1 MQPSSSTII
10 LSSYCYNYT
19 HKCYCCYFNTGHCK
33 ALAPK
38 YEKLAAAYAGESSVV
53 IASVDAELE
62 ADLAQRFSV
71 SGYPSL
77 KLFGTGS
84 AEPEAYNGK
93 REVED
98 LVRNCISCDCR
109 LCNCASQ

>member
-1 MQPSSSTII
+1 
-10 LSSYCYNYT
+10 
-19 HKCYCCYFNTGHCK
+19 
-33 ALAPK
+33 LAPK

-98 LVRNCISCDCR
+98 LVRNCNICNCR
-109 LCNCASQ
+109 LCNCSVTVQSIAASNAAEVVQ